1 MIDTLFQRTPRA
13 RAGGPPP
20 RTRAIPALAR
30 RVDARRGLT
39 RASSN
44 GGLTS
49 SEDGFTLFEVL
60 IAAVILTIGLLGLF
74 GLLDTSVKATASTR
88 AREGATNLAREII
101 EDARTIPFAQLSPTS
116 FVDQLQEIKGL
127 ENATPGSTWTIVRRE
142 SGTQQPIK
150 YTVTTEE
157 CSIDD
162 PKDGLAKEHD
172 STFCA
177 GQQNWKSGET
187 VDQTPIDFKRMTVN
201 VTWSAQG
208 RVPECAS
215 TRTCVHVVTMISSA
229 GEAVGLS
236 ASELKLLSPPKVT
249 STTEPVITPEGAKEL
264 GTPEELTFSV
274 SAPKGSTAVRW
285 SLEGVAQSPT
295 PTLKEGTTWTFKWK
309 IQGISDGTYQVSAQ
323 AITTTGVLGPPVT
336 ISVTL
341 IRGTPIAPKGIKAGF
356 NEVYVSG
363 VKKQVAE
370 LEWEANSE
378 RNVIGYRVY
387 RPGEALACPES
398 ANTLSTAVSCID
410 FASPQAEATYS
421 LAALYRNAKG
431 EVSEGTKATVKL
443 AWPAP
448 AAPNPPTELEAK
460 KNEDGSVT
468 LTWKAPKEG
477 AAVAF
482 YRIYRGSTNYTS
494 RYDTASAIEKPSYTD
509 NNAITTHEYWV
520 SAVSSSMRES
530 TLTGPVSK

>member
-1 MIDTLFQRTPRA
+1 MLPKPWVNLHHMLVMIDTFFSRLSAPSS
-13 RAGGPPP
+13 AGGFRSRLPKP
-20 RTRAIPALAR
+20 
-30 RVDARRGLT
+30 
-39 RASSN
+39 
-44 GGLTS
+44 S
-49 SEDGFTLFEVL
+49 SERGFTLFEVL
-60 IAAVILTIGLLGLF
+60 IAAVVLAIGLLGLF

-88 AREGATNLAREII
+88 AREGATNLARQII
-101 EDARTIPFAQLSPTS
+101 EDARTIPFAQLSPS
-116 FVDQLQEIKGL
+116 SLVSQLQEMKGL

-142 SGTQQPIK
+142 SGTQKAIT
-150 YTVTTEE
+150 YTVSAEE

-162 PKDGLAKEHD
+162 PKDGYGIHD
-172 STFCA
+172 STFCK
-177 GQQNWKSGET
+177 GSGVNEQEGKEGEANF
-187 VDQTPIDFKRMTVN
+187 DQTPIDFKRVTVN

-208 RVPECAS
+208 RPSECSS
-215 TRTCVHVVTMISSA
+215 TRACVHQVAMISSA

-236 ASELKLLSPPKVT
+236 ASELKLLTPPPKVT
-249 STTEPVITPEGAKEL
+249 SVTEPVITPEGAQEL

-285 SLEGVAQSPT
+285 SLEGVAQSPA

-341 IRGTPIAPKGIKAGF
+341 IRSAPAAPKGVKAGF
-356 NEVYVSG
+356 NEVYVAG

-387 RPGEALACPES
+387 RPGASPTSLACPES
-398 ANTLSTAVSCID
+398 TGTLSAALSCID
-410 FASPQAEATYS
+410 FASPNAEATYS
-421 LAALYRNAKG
+421 LAALYRNANG
-431 EVSEGTKATVKL
+431 EVAEGAKATVKL

-448 AAPNPPTELEAK
+448 AAPNAPTELEAK

-477 AAVAF
+477 TAVAF

-494 RYDTASAIEKPSYTD
+494 RYDTAAASSYTD
-509 NNAITTHEYWV
+509 NDAVTTHEYWV
-520 SAVSSSMRES
+520 TAVSSSMRES
-530 TLTGPVSK
+530 AFTGPVSK